1 MHVIFPNLTLQPMLQ
16 KGRSTKDLKN
26 LRQECDIQRELNHPN
41 IIRMI
46 DSFDTDSELVVVTEY
61 AEKELHSIL
70 AKEGCLNEEQVRK
83 ITWDL
88 VSALYYLH
96 SHRVLHR
103 FVWFLYIYL
112 LQPMPNVVAN
122 QACPGHGAWPASGRG
137 HLTHNIDNNF

>member
-1 MHVIFPNLTLQPMLQ
+1 MESYAVISFIGEGSFGRVFKAKHKETNDIVALKVIRK
-16 KGRSTKDLKN
+16 KGRSSKDLKN
-26 LRQECDIQRELNHPN
+26 LRQECDIQRQLKHPN

-46 DSFDTDSELVVVTEY
+46 DSFDTESELVVVTEY

-70 AKEGCLNEEQVRK
+70 AKNGCLNEDQVKK

-103 FVWFLYIYL
+103 
-112 LQPMPNVVAN
+112 
-122 QACPGHGAWPASGRG
+122 
-137 HLTHNIDNNF
+137 

>member
-1 MHVIFPNLTLQPMLQ
+1 MLFQ
-16 KGRSTKDLKN
+16 KGRSLKDLKN
-26 LRQECDIQRELNHPN
+26 LRQECDIQRQLKHPN

-46 DSFDTDSELVVVTEY
+46 DSFDTETELVVVTEY

-70 AKEGCLNEEQVRK
+70 AKEGCLNEVQVKK

-103 FVWFLYIYL
+103 SVHFFFISVW
-112 LQPMPNVVAN
+112 
-122 QACPGHGAWPASGRG
+122 
-137 HLTHNIDNNF
+137 

>member
-1 MHVIFPNLTLQPMLQ
+1 MLQ
-16 KGRSTKDLKN
+16 KGRSSKDLKN
-26 LRQECDIQRELNHPN
+26 LRQECDIQRQLNHPN

-46 DSFDTDSELVVVTEY
+46 DSFDTESELVVVTEY

-70 AKEGCLNEEQVRK
+70 AKEGCLNEENVKK

-103 FVWFLYIYL
+103 YSTFLLISHHLSLHNMLNKQCTKFVWDFMQMMIFI
-112 LQPMPNVVAN
+112 PSP
-122 QACPGHGAWPASGRG
+122 
-137 HLTHNIDNNF
+137 

>member
-1 MHVIFPNLTLQPMLQ
+1 MLQ

-46 DSFDTDSELVVVTEY
+46 DSFDTESELVVVTEY

-70 AKEGCLNEEQVRK
+70 AKEGCLNEEQVK
-83 ITWDL
+83 IITWDL

-103 FVWFLYIYL
+103 FVK
-112 LQPMPNVVAN
+112 
-122 QACPGHGAWPASGRG
+122 
-137 HLTHNIDNNF
+137 